1 MIRDAAY
8 EALLKSRR
16 KELHRL
22 VASTINEKFPAL
34 KETHP
39 EVLAR
44 HWTEAGETEPAIT
57 EWTRAGKAARARNA
71 FKEARESYQQAVALL
86 VTLLESP
93 ERDARELRLMSALLG
108 VLKIVGGYTA
118 PDFVEATAHARH
130 LAEKSGNLAQLVLHV
145 VAMWASANT
154 SGDVPA
160 GTAFADQAI
169 DLAQR
174 SRNPASIALA
184 HMAQIGTRYLRA
196 DLLGAEE
203 HFVRGNELF
212 AETDFRRV
220 PGAVAYTFGTA
231 SLNAWSLGRADIAR
245 ERIRQ
250 AIAGACENNSPY
262 EKTWAQSIAAELHLY
277 LREPAETE
285 ALAEQVVRRSDEHGF
300 AQFASAGRV
309 ILGWARAN
317 LGQASE
323 GVILIRQGLSDA
335 YGPGSAFGIGGG
347 LTALACAQALD
358 GSIDDAL
365 TTIEQALQTKGHRPE
380 TVRLRGEL
388 RLKLDQIQLA
398 EADFREAIVRAQKMG
413 AKAWELRATMSLA
426 RLLDRQSKR
435 DEARTMLAEIYG
447 WFTEGFQTAD
457 LKDARALLDELGT

>member
-1 MIRDAAY
+1 MPKVRFR
-8 EALLKSRR
+8 KPTRSR
-16 KELHRL
+16 
-22 VASTINEKFPAL
+22 
-34 KETHP
+34 
-39 EVLAR
+39 VL
-44 HWTEAGETEPAIT
+44 
-57 EWTRAGKAARARNA
+57 RAMRG
-71 FKEARESYQQAVALL
+71 
-86 VTLLESP
+86 
-93 ERDARELRLMSALLG
+93 
-108 VLKIVGGYTA
+108 
-118 PDFVEATAHARH
+118 AT
-130 LAEKSGNLAQLVLHV
+130 
-145 VAMWASANT
+145 
-154 SGDVPA
+154 
-160 GTAFADQAI
+160 TAFADQAI

-174 SRNPASIALA
+174 SRSPASIALA
-184 HMAQIGTRYLRA
+184 HMAQIGARYLRA

-220 PGAVAYTFGTA
+220 PGSVAYTFGTA

-262 EKTWAQSIAAELHLY
+262 EKPWAQSIAAELHLH

-309 ILGWARAN
+309 ILGLARAN

-358 GSIDDAL
+358 GSIDEAL
-365 TTIEQALQTKGHRPE
+365 TTIEQAHRRRVTGPRRSGYAANSGSNLIRSNSPRP
-380 TVRLRGEL
+380 T
-388 RLKLDQIQLA
+388 
-398 EADFREAIVRAQKMG
+398 
-413 AKAWELRATMSLA
+413 SA
-426 RLLDRQSKR
+426 RRSR
-435 DEARTMLAEIYG
+435 SRRRWARRHG
-447 WFTEGFQTAD
+447 SC
-457 LKDARALLDELGT
+457 ARR